1 MKINKSILISL
12 NLKKQSHENNDL
24 FEGVYN
30 LINALCMLLCF
41 FVIWHW
47 PVVILDDKHFIL
59 NASN

>member
-12 NLKKQSHENNDL
+12 NLKKQSHEIMICL
-24 FEGVYN
+24 KVYTTKS
-30 LINALCMLLCF
+30 MLSVCSYV